1 MNTEQYK
8 SSILEFIATK
18 PYSHLVHPT
27 IFMVSNCH
35 PSDQDVRHLKTTLG
49 SLAEAQKYRVPLKWF
64 NLKEHIREDGRKT
77 LTWAEFGEMGDKVG
91 ILREDDQKAALL
103 FFRSVGDLVYFED
116 LPDFIVTDP
125 QWLINQFKKI
135 IGLEL
140 EEKATSQMFPD
151 EYWSHVNERG
161 DLDAHGTLSQSLL
174 EKLWPSDDVREKVV
188 KLMLK
193 LALILPIEQYL
204 CKHLNAKRNNDYIVP
219 CLLPPASNIG
229 FTPEEK
235 EQNLPLLLRP
245 VCNFLPAGL
254 MARLISSLCTEDK
267 WIICGPT
274 DIANAMFQPNDNCR
288 ITLCTQTSPKG
299 IEIRGCTDS
308 GDDETTFKEPFQAI
322 ANRIRALPGTVDF
335 DVCTP
340 CTRCKKPEKLAR
352 LSGIESLVKENPKVC
367 DQRTVKL
374 LSSDYAIWF
383 CPLVCKNSL
392 ILNKPLI
399 TCFNFAC
406 RKNEVRIS

>member
-18 PYSHLVHPT
+18 PYSYLVHPT

-35 PSDQDVRHLKTTLG
+35 PSDQDIIHLKTTLG

-77 LTWAEFGEMGDKVG
+77 LTWAEFGVMGDKVG
-91 ILREDDQKAALL
+91 ILREEDQKAALL

-135 IGLEL
+135 IGLEP
-140 EEKATSQMFPD
+140 ERTSNF
-151 EYWSHVNERG
+151 WERV
-161 DLDAHGTLSQSLL
+161 DDRQELDKYGILHHSLL
-174 EKLWPSDDVREKVV
+174 QKLWPSTIVRENVV
-188 KLMLK
+188 QLMLTF
-193 LALILPIEQYL
+193 ALILPIEQYQL
-204 CKHLNAKRNNDYIVP
+204 RECRKCEEKEYIVP
-219 CLLPPASNIG
+219 CLLPTASNIG
-229 FTPEEK
+229 FKPKEK
-235 EQNLPLLLRP
+235 EQNPPLLLRP

-267 WIICGPT
+267 WTICGPT

-308 GDDETTFKEPFQAI
+308 GDDETTFKEPFRAI

-352 LSGIESLVKENPKVC
+352 LSDIKSLVKENPKVC
-367 DQRTVKL
+367 DQNTEKL

-383 CPLVCKNSL
+383 CPQVCKNSL
-392 ILNKPLI
+392 ILNNPLI
-399 TCFNFAC
+399 TCFKC
-406 RKNEVRIS
+406 RMCVG